1 MNSVTS
7 FLFYAKYCARNEKTR
22 CRFQTLLDFAYSLD

>member
-7 FLFYAKYCARNEKTR
+7 FFYAKYCARNGKTR
-22 CRFQTLLDFAYSLD
+22 CRFQPLLDLAYSLD